1 MKLCKLVNC
10 QELFLRREVLLGQ
23 DQIKHFIEWNKI
35 YIHYWSYISN
45 TVWDK
50 NKCACNLLNKI
61 KYWFTWVCSD
71 FSLICWLVGGSKLRL
86 LAKKDRSIRNYCDSR
101 ISFPACSTCPLPNVL
116 RVFASARLFFTSRI
130 SAVRLFT
137 LFVTHSLLSCKP
149 VLEFQ
154 KR

>member
-1 MKLCKLVNC
+1 MDC
-10 QELFLRREVLLGQ
+10 QELFLQREVLLGQ
-23 DQIKHFIEWNKI
+23 DQIKHFIELNTI
-35 YIHYWSYISN
+35 YIHYWLYISN

-71 FSLICWLVGGSKLRL
+71 FSLICWLVGGSKLGL
-86 LAKKDRSIRNYCDSR
+86 LENKDMSIRNYCDSR
-101 ISFPACSTCPLPNVL
+101 ICSPGCSMHPLPAVL

-130 SAVRLFT
+130 SAVRLLT

-149 VLEFQ
+149 LLEFQ